1 MHYPT
6 SPTSRRDLIKTASA
20 ALILARV
27 PSISGHAHAQEAPR
41 RFEPRPEGWRTFE
54 VTTTVQLR
62 ESRGKAVIWLPVPSI
77 NTAWQ
82 RTQDSSWSGNG
93 SDMYLAAD
101 GDTGARILVATFDAA
116 TSQPTIVLTH
126 RVQTQNRAADWSQR
140 ATTPVFDPVDPADLR
155 RWIQPSGLIT
165 TDGIVRKVANQIV
178 AGARSDREKVQRIYD
193 WVIVSTY
200 REPKVRGCG
209 VGDIKTMLETGN
221 LSGKCADINALF
233 VGLCR
238 AVGVP
243 ARDIYGIRLVPSAF
257 GYRELG
263 GNPASLKGAQH
274 CRAEVYL
281 KSHGWV
287 AMDPADVTKVM
298 RQETPEWIKDAGHP
312 LVAPVR
318 KALFGSW
325 EGNWMAYNSAS
336 NVALPGAVQGK
347 LPFFMYPQAQTD
359 AGARDPYDP
368 DAFAYQITARE
379 VAS

>member
-1 MHYPT
+1 M
-6 SPTSRRDLIKTASA
+6 SRRDLVKATAASLMLA
-20 ALILARV
+20 AL
-27 PSISGHAHAQEAPR
+27 PSVRAQEAAR
-41 RFEPRPEGWRTFE
+41 RFEPKPQGWRTFE

-62 ESRGKAVIWLPVPSI
+62 DAKGEAILWLPVPSLD
-77 NTAWQ
+77 TPWQ
-82 RTQDSSWSGNG
+82 RTLDSSWSGNS
-93 SDMYLAAD
+93 SDVRLAAD
-101 GDTGARILVATFDAA
+101 GDTGARVLVARFDAG
-116 TSQPTIVLTH
+116 TPLPTVVLTN
-126 RVQTQNRAADWSQR
+126 RVQTQNRAVDWNER
-140 ATTPVFDPVDPADLR
+140 ATTQAADPADLR
-155 RWIQPSGLIT
+155 RWTAPSELIS
-165 TDGIVRKVANQIV
+165 TDGIVRKVAAQIV
-178 AGARSDREKVQRIYD
+178 AGARDDREKVQRIYD
-193 WVIVSTY
+193 WVVVSTY

-209 VGDIKTMLETGN
+209 VGDIKTMLETQN

-238 AVGVP
+238 ASGVP

-281 KSHGWV
+281 KGHGWV

-298 RQETPEWIKDAGHP
+298 RQETAEWIKDAGHP
-312 LVAPVR
+312 IVAPVR

-336 NVALPGAVQGK
+336 DVSLPGAKQGK
-347 LPFFMYPQAQTD
+347 LGFFMYPQGQTS

-368 DAFAYQITARE
+368 DAFTYQITARE
-379 VAS
+379 VLS

>member
-6 SPTSRRDLIKTASA
+6 SPMSRRDLISTASA

-27 PSISGHAHAQEAPR
+27 PSAHAHAQEAAR
-41 RFEPRPEGWRTFE
+41 HFDPRPEGWRTFE

-62 ESRGKAVIWLPVPSI
+62 ESKGNAVIWLPVPSI
-77 NTAWQ
+77 HTAWQ

-93 SDMYLAAD
+93 SDMHLAAD
-101 GDTGARILVATFDAA
+101 RDTGARILVATFDAA
-116 TSQPTIVLTH
+116 TAQPTIVLTH
-126 RVQTQNRAADWSQR
+126 RVQTQNRFVDWSQR
-140 ATTPVFDPVDPADLR
+140 AAVPVSDPADLR
-155 RWIQPSGLIT
+155 RWTQPSTLIT
-165 TDGIVRKVANQIV
+165 TDGIVRKVAAQIV

-233 VGLCR
+233 IGLCR
-238 AVGVP
+238 AVDVP
-243 ARDIYGIRLVPSAF
+243 AREIYGIRLAPSAF

-263 GNPASLKGAQH
+263 GNNPASLKGAQH

-281 KSHGWV
+281 KAQGWV

-336 NVALPGAVQGK
+336 DVTLPGTMQGK
-347 LPFFMYPQAQTD
+347 LGFFMYPQAQTD